1 MCRKPERERQNAEE
15 YMIHIILKILAIIGI
30 IILCLLACLIIVLLS
45 VLFVPVR
52 YRAFGVHNE
61 KETRIHV
68 KITWFLHMITAVYD
82 FPCPGELRVKLFG
95 VPIRMRKKE
104 NDSAADKETGE
115 KPESK
120 MSPGSVSDTL
130 PDDNKKV
137 REAEAEDTGK
147 AAGPEQEMNRPET
160 QEGYANHQNTDRE
173 QEEKKPDRDEK
184 AKDRRIPVFT
194 KIKHR
199 LLRLW
204 RKIKYTIKSI
214 CVRIKKIAEDFQ
226 YYRELLLEE
235 ENRLL
240 YGRSLA
246 RIGKVIKNIRPS
258 KLEAQ
263 LLVGTGSP
271 DTTGYLLAVYG
282 MLLPFLGKHID
293 ITPDFERPVLEGKF
307 SIKGRITFFVL
318 LVNGAGVYF
327 DKQLHILIGRLKRED
342 A

>member
-1 MCRKPERERQNAEE
+1 
-15 YMIHIILKILAIIGI
+15 MIHIILKILAIIGI
-30 IILCLLACLIIVLLS
+30 IILCLLACLIIVLLT

-52 YRAFGVHNE
+52 YRVFGVHNE

-68 KITWFLHMITAVYD
+68 KITWFLHMFTAVYD
-82 FPCPGELRVKLFG
+82 FPNPGELRVKLFG
-95 VPIRMRKKE
+95 VPVRMRKKE
-104 NDSAADKETGE
+104 TDSAAGKGAGE
-115 KPESK
+115 KPENK
-120 MSPGSVSDTL
+120 MSPGSISDTR
-130 PDDNKKV
+130 PEDSKKV
-137 REAEAEDTGK
+137 REAGAETGIV
-147 AAGPEQEMNRPET
+147 QETNRSET
-160 QEGYANHQNTDRE
+160 QEGNTDNHNTDRK
-173 QEEKKPDRDEK
+173 QEEKKPAADEK
-184 AKDRRIPVFT
+184 AKDRRISVFT
-194 KIKHR
+194 RIKHR
-199 LLRLW
+199 LTRLW

-214 CVRIKKIAEDFQ
+214 CVRIKKIAEDFD

-293 ITPDFERPVLEGKF
+293 ITPDFERPVLQGEF

-327 DKQLHILIGRLKRED
+327 DKQLHILISRLKRED

>member
-1 MCRKPERERQNAEE
+1 
-15 YMIHIILKILAIIGI
+15 MIHIILKILAIIGI
-30 IILCLLACLIIVLLS
+30 IILCLLACLLVMVLS

-61 KETRIHV
+61 KETCIHV

-82 FPCPGELRVKLFG
+82 FPNPGELQIKLFG
-95 VPIRMRKKE
+95 APFRMRKKE
-104 NDSAADKETGE
+104 NDSAAGKEAAE
-115 KPESK
+115 KPADK
-120 MSPGSVSDTL
+120 MSTGSVSDTWIE
-130 PDDNKKV
+130 DNEKV
-137 REAEAEDTGK
+137 REAADTGEE
-147 AAGPEQEMNRPET
+147 AGPGQEKNRPET
-160 QEGYANHQNTDRE
+160 QEGKNNNQNTDRE
-173 QEEKKPDRDEK
+173 QEENKSAGEEK
-184 AKDRRIPVFT
+184 AKDRRIPIFT
-194 KIKHR
+194 RIKHR
-199 LLRLW
+199 LLHIW

-240 YGRSLA
+240 YGRCLA

-293 ITPDFERPVLEGKF
+293 ITPDFERPVLQGEF

>member
-1 MCRKPERERQNAEE
+1 
-15 YMIHIILKILAIIGI
+15 MIHIILKILAIIGI
-30 IILCLLACLIIVLLS
+30 IILCLLACLLVVVLS

-61 KETRIHV
+61 KETCIHV

-82 FPCPGELRVKLFG
+82 FPNPGELRIKLFG
-95 VPIRMRKKE
+95 VPFRMRKKE
-104 NDSAADKETGE
+104 NDSAAGKEAGE
-115 KPESK
+115 KPEDK
-120 MSPGSVSDTL
+120 MSTGSVSDTRIE
-130 PDDNKKV
+130 DNEKV
-137 REAEAEDTGK
+137 REAAADTGEE
-147 AAGPEQEMNRPET
+147 AGPGQEKNRPET
-160 QEGYANHQNTDRE
+160 QEGKTNNQNTDRE
-173 QEEKKPDRDEK
+173 QEENKSAGEEK
-184 AKDRRIPVFT
+184 AKDRRIPIFT
-194 KIKHR
+194 RIKHR
-199 LLRLW
+199 LLHIW

-240 YGRSLA
+240 YGRCLA

-293 ITPDFERPVLEGKF
+293 ITPDFERPVLQGEF